1 MCKFIGKH
9 QKKTAYKIY
18 QTLPKNKNTSRN
30 VKIENLLSVMYNSIL
45 NDMYES
51 SITFMQ
57 TWKNLGGSIKED
69 YFYQIFK
76 AYGQVG
82 QYEGIRRSSTSIIQ
96 NSF

>member
-9 QKKTAYKIY
+9 QKTTAYKIY
-18 QTLPKNKNTSRN
+18 QTLPKDEISSQNMKNG
-30 VKIENLLSVMYNSIL
+30 NLLSVMYNSIL

-57 TWKNLGGSIKED
+57 TWKNLGGLIKED

-76 AYGQVG
+76 AYGQAG
-82 QYEGIRRSSTSIIQ
+82 QYEGIRGPVIR
-96 NSF
+96 